1 MANVG
6 HFMNDLNLDK
16 HISGQFNADLE
27 GIHTQVQSMGQLVK
41 KQLTDAIKA
50 MHDQDMQLAK
60 KVIKA
65 DKKVNEMEMK
75 IDEDCVL
82 IIARRQPIAKDLR
95 LVIAIIKIISE
106 LERIGDVAERIC
118 STAFKT
124 LSDQQKSVV
133 LASLE
138 SLGKHTI
145 QMLGDVLDA
154 FTTMNLNMAIKIYQE
169 DEKVDQEYEG
179 IVRQLMTYMME
190 DTRTIPSVI
199 TALSCARSIE
209 RIGDRCQNIC
219 EFIVYYVEGQ
229 DIRHKGGNELKKLL
243 SR

>member
-1 MANVG
+1 
-6 HFMNDLNLDK
+6 MNDLNLDR
-16 HISGQFNADLE
+16 HISGQFNAELE

-41 KQLTDAIKA
+41 EQLIDAITA
-50 MHDQDMQLAK
+50 MHDQDDKLAK
-60 KVIKA
+60 KVIKG
-65 DKKVNEMEMK
+65 DKKVNKMEMD
-75 IDEDCVL
+75 IDEACIR
-82 IIARRQPIAKDLR
+82 IIAKRQPIAKDLR
-95 LVIAIIKIISE
+95 LVIVITKIVSE

-118 STAFKT
+118 STAFET
-124 LSDQQKSVV
+124 LSDKQKSVV
-133 LASLE
+133 LVSLE

-145 QMLGDVLDA
+145 QMLNDVLDA
-154 FTTMNLNMAIKIYQE
+154 FAVMDLDVAIKIYQE

-219 EFIVYYVEGQ
+219 EFIVYYVKGQ
-229 DIRHKGGNELKKLL
+229 DIRHRGGDALKKLL